1 MARNSKTTRD
11 RLLEAARIQFA
22 EQGFERSTVRAIASA
37 AKVDPAL
44 INRYFGGKE
53 QLFAEAVSVDLA
65 FPDLGETPRDR
76 IGEALARHFFRR
88 WEGNP
93 SDDLLRVL
101 IRSAA
106 TNEEAALRI
115 RHIFEEQVAKMVA
128 LLTGASDSRQRSALI
143 ATQILGLAY
152 CRYVLRLDDRDLPVE
167 EAVRS
172 IGATLQRYLFEEVA
186 R

>member
-1 MARNSKTTRD
+1 MARNSKDTRD
-11 RLLEAARIQFA
+11 RLLEAARLQFA
-22 EQGFERSTVRAIASA
+22 EHGFERSTVRAIASA

-53 QLFAEAVSVDLA
+53 QLFAEAVSIDLA
-65 FPDLGETPRDR
+65 FPDLGDTPRDR
-76 IGEALARHFFRR
+76 IGEALAHHFFKR
-88 WEGNP
+88 WEGDP

-115 RHIFEEQVAKMVA
+115 RHIFEEQVAMMVA
-128 LLTGASDSRQRSALI
+128 RLTGAADSRQRAALV

-152 CRYVLRLDDRDLPVE
+152 CRYVLRLDERDLPAD
-167 EAVRS
+167 EAARS
-172 IGATLQRYLFEEVA
+172 VGATLQRYLFEGLSG
-186 R
+186 